1 MESCEDDTEVESID
15 GSTSISSGSETELED
30 KPPDFSAS
38 TPANIESCDTK
49 DDVIPPSSNE
59 AEEREDRDVILKSG
73 EFVLH
78 KYTNNSPPLTLP

>member
-38 TPANIESCDTK
+38 TLANSCDTK
-49 DDVIPPSSNE
+49 DDLIPPSSNE

-78 KYTNNSPPLTLP
+78 KYTNNSPPLTLS